1 MSFTLSGSSHL
12 RKEQRRGWH
21 GSRSLGW
28 NLSGETGLEWLVGME
43 KIHGT
48 RMQGGKVSWER
59 SQCLDSPPSEHVL
72 LTATLYWHF
81 LQASAILHT
90 SHRLTH

>member
-1 MSFTLSGSSHL
+1 MPFTLSGSSHL

-48 RMQGGKVSWER
+48 RMQGGGAGREDVLGKKPVPGLTSIR
-59 SQCLDSPPSEHVL
+59 ARITDSYP
-72 LTATLYWHF
+72 
-81 LQASAILHT
+81 
-90 SHRLTH
+90 

>member
-1 MSFTLSGSSHL
+1 MAGMGVEASGGTSVGRQGWSGWWAW
-12 RKEQRRGWH
+12 RKYMVQGCREEG
-21 GSRSLGW
+21 
-28 NLSGETGLEWLVGME
+28 
-43 KIHGT
+43 
-48 RMQGGKVSWER
+48 QGGKVSWER